1 MVNIRYAKKED
12 SSLLLEWVNK
22 SDSLEVKIESNN
34 VISEVEHSK
43 WFIERLNDN
52 DTHIW
57 IILNKDNVPIGQIRF
72 QRKVNKY
79 FDIDIYIVEEER
91 RRGIAGKALN
101 IASGSLNSIFLRS
114 IVKKNNLKNNN
125 KTVICGKVDTISSGF
140 FLAII
145 FNNFG
150 NAYLKFDALRSMI
163 FFFEILHFKEPL
175 VFCITKYGSNKFLS
189 IFSIK
194 LVITLSA
201 PPTAKDG
208 NIIKTVGAFI
218 FLFFYEDPF
227 KFIF

>member
-114 IVKKNNLKNNN
+114 IVKKNNLRSLN
-125 KTVICGKVDTISSGF
+125 F
-140 FLAII
+140 FL
-145 FNNFG
+145 NNGFKKISED
-150 NAYLKFDALRSMI
+150 KFKW
-163 FFFEILHFKEPL
+163 ILIKE
-175 VFCITKYGSNKFLS
+175 
-189 IFSIK
+189 
-194 LVITLSA
+194 
-201 PPTAKDG
+201 
-208 NIIKTVGAFI
+208 
-218 FLFFYEDPF
+218 
-227 KFIF
+227 

>member
-101 IASGSLNSIFLRS
+101 TAAGSLNPIFLRS
-114 IVKKNNLKNNN
+114 IVKKNNLRSLN
-125 KTVICGKVDTISSGF
+125 F
-140 FLAII
+140 FL
-145 FNNFG
+145 NNGFKKISED
-150 NAYLKFDALRSMI
+150 KFKW
-163 FFFEILHFKEPL
+163 ILIKE
-175 VFCITKYGSNKFLS
+175 
-189 IFSIK
+189 
-194 LVITLSA
+194 
-201 PPTAKDG
+201 
-208 NIIKTVGAFI
+208 
-218 FLFFYEDPF
+218 
-227 KFIF
+227 